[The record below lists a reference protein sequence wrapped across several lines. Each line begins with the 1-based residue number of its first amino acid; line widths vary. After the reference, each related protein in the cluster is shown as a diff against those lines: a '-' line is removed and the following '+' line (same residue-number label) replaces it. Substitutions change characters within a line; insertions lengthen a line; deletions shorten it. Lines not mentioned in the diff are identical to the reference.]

1 MDSQLKDK
9 VLSSFVWQLLQRV
22 LTQLISFGVSVVLA
36 RILAPEDYGVVALS
50 GMFIVLI
57 GIFIDSGLGTALI
70 QKKDA
75 DELDYNTVFYSNVFI
90 AVVVYLVV
98 FCMAPLLAK
107 IFSNPQVTSVIRV
120 MALSMPIGSLAGVH
134 SAMISKNLAF
144 KKFFFSTLS
153 GSLLSAVVGLS
164 MVLAG
169 CGVWALVG
177 QNIVSNIANTIVM
190 LLVVRWIPKRM
201 FSCKRFKSL
210 FSYGWKIAASNLIGT
225 FFSQLKG
232 YTIGLKYSPADLAY
246 YNRGEGL
253 PGILYNNISSSINTV
268 LFPALSKL
276 QDDKVAIRRALSK
289 TMQTASFVLMPGLL
303 GLSAV
308 SHNFVEIV
316 YTSKWMA
323 VVPFMQVICM
333 MNCFD
338 LLGAANIQA
347 MKAVGR
353 ADTLLKLE
361 VYKKPLM
368 LAILVGC
375 MFVSPLAIA
384 VGQFVYSL
392 IALAIN
398 AYPNR
403 KYIGYPLKE
412 QFLDISNSFFI
423 AVVMSIIVYLVGKLS
438 LNIYV
443 LLVLQVLV
451 GIVVYLV
458 LSRLF
463 NKVILDESI
472 ALFKRKLC
480 MVKSSRS

>member
-472 ALFKRKLC
+472 ALFKRKIL
-480 MVKSSRS
+480 KK

>member
-36 RILAPEDYGVVALS
+36 RILAPADYGVVALS
-50 GMFIVLI
+50 GMFIILI

-98 FCMAPLLAK
+98 FSVAPLLSK
-107 IFSNPQVTSVIRV
+107 IFGNPQVTPVIRV

-134 SAMISKNLAF
+134 SAMISKSLAF

-164 MVLAG
+164 MVLTG

-177 QNIVSNIANTIVM
+177 QNLVSNIANTIVM
-190 LLVVRWIPKRM
+190 LLVVRWMPKRM
-201 FSCKRFKSL
+201 FSFERFKSL
-210 FSYGWKIAASNLIGT
+210 FSYGWKVAASNLIGT

-246 YNRGEGL
+246 YNRGEGV

-289 TMQTASFVLMPGLL
+289 TMQTASFVLMPGLM

-323 VVPFMQVICM
+323 VIPFMQVICM

-375 MFVSPLAIA
+375 MFISPLAIA
-384 VGQFVYSL
+384 LGQFVYSL
-392 IALAIN
+392 IALAVN

-403 KYIGYPLKE
+403 KYIGYPLKD

-472 ALFKRKLC
+472 ALFKRKIL
-480 MVKSSRS
+480 KK